1 MTQNTPKPDDREVAF
16 PVLGMHCASCALKV
30 EKSLQEAPG
39 VDEATV
45 NLATEQA
52 HIKYRSD
59 VTNIEALGARIE
71 DIGYEAVLP
80 KLETAPI
87 EETLK
92 VLGMNSQHC
101 AGIVENVVS
110 DINGVERIAVDFAN
124 EKAVVNYV
132 PAEVDLDTVLDAITD
147 VGYKP
152 LVIKAEGAQPRD
164 REREYREAE
173 FNELRLKFIVSA
185 VLSVIILFGSMPNL
199 FPFTPDWLAN
209 PVTLLILAIPVQF
222 WAGAQFYRGAI
233 GAARHGTTNMDT
245 LIALGTSAAFGYSTI
260 AALFP
265 QLFPPDV
272 RGQVYFDTAAFII
285 ALILLGRLLEARAK
299 GRTSEAIKKLIGLQ
313 PKTARVLKEGQEV
326 DVPISSVKVGD
337 IIIVRPGERVP
348 VDGAVVEGESQVDES
363 MLTGESLP
371 VTKRPDDEVVG
382 ASINATGA
390 FKMEARRVGAD
401 TALAQIIKM
410 VEEAQGSKAPI
421 QRLADIIASYFVP
434 AVLAIATV
442 TFIVWYFFGPEPA
455 LTFALL
461 NFVSVLIIACPC
473 ALGLATPTAIM
484 VGTGKGAENG
494 VLIKGGETLETAHQL
509 DSVVFDKTG
518 TLTKGEPAVTD
529 VVTTGI
535 LDAAEL
541 IKLAASVERFSE
553 HPLSAA
559 IVKKAKAGELA
570 LADPVGFSAIA
581 GHGVEA
587 TVDGRHVVA
596 GNAKLMADAGYSLGD
611 AEAAGER
618 LAGDG
623 KTQVFVAVDGSVN
636 GVIGIADTVRDVS
649 REAVKTLHG
658 LGLEVIMITGDNEKT
673 ARAIAAQ
680 VGIDR
685 VLAQVLPED
694 KQAEVKKLQEEGKR
708 VAMVGDGINDAP
720 ALAQAD
726 VGIAIGA
733 GTDVAIEASD
743 ITLVRDDL
751 RLVAGAIDL
760 SQQTIRTIKQNLF
773 FAFVY
778 NTALIPLAAGAFYPL
793 FGITLSPVFAAFAM
807 ASSSISV
814 ITNSLRLRR
823 YQMPV

>member
-1 MTQNTPKPDDREVAF
+1 MPQNASEHDDREVAF

-30 EKSLQEAPG
+30 EKSLNETPG
-39 VDEATV
+39 VEEATV

-52 HIKYRSD
+52 HIKYRST
-59 VTNIEALGARIE
+59 VTNVEALGARVK

-80 KLETAPI
+80 EPQAAP
-87 EETLK
+87 
-92 VLGMNSQHC
+92 G
-101 AGIVENVVS
+101 A
-110 DINGVERIAVDFAN
+110 
-124 EKAVVNYV
+124 
-132 PAEVDLDTVLDAITD
+132 DAAI
-147 VGYKP
+147 
-152 LVIKAEGAQPRD
+152 RD

-173 FNELRLKFIVSA
+173 YNDLRLKLIVSA
-185 VLSVIILFGSMPNL
+185 ALSVILLFGSMPHL
-199 FPFTPDWLAN
+199 FGFVPEWLSA
-209 PVTLLILAIPVQF
+209 PVTLLVLAVPVQF
-222 WAGAQFYRGAI
+222 WAGAQFYRGALA
-233 GAARHGTTNMDT
+233 AARHRTTNMDT
-245 LIALGTSAAFGYSTI
+245 LIALGTSAAFGYSTMV
-260 AALFP
+260 ALFP
-265 QLFPPDV
+265 QLFPPEV

-285 ALILLGRLLEARAK
+285 TLILLGRLLEARAK

-313 PKTARVLKEGQEV
+313 PKTARVFKEGQEV

-337 IIIVRPGERVP
+337 IIIVRPGERIP
-348 VDGAVVEGESQVDES
+348 VDGAVVEGESRIDES

-382 ASINATGA
+382 ATINGTGA

-410 VEEAQGSKAPI
+410 VEDAQGSKAPI
-421 QRLADIIASYFVP
+421 QRLADLIASYFVP

-442 TFIVWYFFGPEPA
+442 TFIVWYIFGPEPT

-461 NFVSVLIIACPC
+461 NFVAVLIIACPC

-484 VGTGKGAENG
+484 VGTGKGAESG
-494 VLIKGGETLETAHQL
+494 VLIKGGETLETVHRL

-529 VVTTGI
+529 VVTTGAV
-535 LDAAEL
+535 DAAEL
-541 IKLAASVERFSE
+541 IRLAASVERFSE
-553 HPLSAA
+553 HPLATA
-559 IVKKAKAGELA
+559 IVAKGNAAGSA
-570 LADPVGFSAIA
+570 LVDPVGFNAIA
-581 GHGVEA
+581 GHGIEA
-587 TVDGRHVVA
+587 TVDGRHIVA
-596 GNAKLMADAGYSLGD
+596 GSARLMTDAGHGLGA
-611 AEAAGER
+611 AEQAGER
-618 LAGDG
+618 LAEDG
-623 KTQVFVAVDGSVN
+623 KTVVFVAIDRSIA
-636 GVIGIADTVRDVS
+636 GVIGIADTIRDGS
-649 REAVKTLHG
+649 REAVETLHG

-673 ARAIAAQ
+673 AQAIAAE

-694 KQAEVKKLQEEGKR
+694 KQAEVRKLQAEGKM

-733 GTDVAIEASD
+733 GTDIAIEASD

-751 RLVAGAIDL
+751 RLVPGAIDL
-760 SQQTIRTIKQNLF
+760 SRRTIRTIKQNLF

-778 NTALIPLAAGAFYPL
+778 NTALIPLAAGVFYPF

-814 ITNSLRLRR
+814 ITNSLRLRS
-823 YQMPV
+823 YKMPV